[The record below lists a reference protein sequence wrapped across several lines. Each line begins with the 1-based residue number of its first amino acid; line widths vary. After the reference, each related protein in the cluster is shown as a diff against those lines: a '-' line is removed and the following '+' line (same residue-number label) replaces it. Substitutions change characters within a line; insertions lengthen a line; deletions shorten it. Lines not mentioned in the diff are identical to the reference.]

1 MKLVISLATR
11 GRPQQLLDTIQKD
24 IATLGQNNTVL
35 MVQVDADD
43 QPTIMMLRNMALDKR
58 VQVSVKDR
66 EDTIA
71 AKWNR
76 ALEEPADL
84 YMIKGDDDPLT
95 GKNVDS
101 KLLDAAMV
109 FPDGLGMVYGHYANL
124 SFPSVM
130 CLTAGMTEQLQCIMP
145 EHFPYWFCDHWTD
158 DIARMIGRIAF
169 ADVRTDQSQAKPTQ
183 ECREPF
189 WWATWFDAAA
199 ELRHAIADNLIDL
212 LKDDEG
218 DGWRKKMHRANFPWI
233 DMRSRMINDGVRMN
247 ARQLEWMSGQPLSL
261 KDERYQRVK
270 EKAIARVPEMLAL
283 MANKVEAAKYAEIL
297 NPSPVV
303 TALPR
308 AIGAI

>member
-1 MKLVISLATR
+1 MKLVISLASR

-24 IATLGQNNTVL
+24 IATFSQPNTVL

-43 QPTIMMLRNMALDKR
+43 QSTIMMLRNMALDKR
-58 VQVSVKDR
+58 VQVSVKPR

-71 AKWNR
+71 GKWNR

-95 GKNVDS
+95 GTEVDG
-101 KLLDAAMV
+101 KLLKAASV

-124 SFPSVM
+124 SFPGVM
-130 CLTAGMTEQLQCIMP
+130 CLTAKMTEKLGYLMP

-158 DIARMIGRIAF
+158 DVARMIGRISF

-199 ELRHAIADNLIDL
+199 VYRHEEANGIIAV
-212 LKDDEG
+212 LKDEP
-218 DGWRKKMHRANFPWI
+218 WRKAMHKANQPWI
-233 DMRSRMINDGVRMN
+233 DMRSRMINDGVRQN
-247 ARQLEWMSGQPLSL
+247 ARQLEWMTGQPLSL

-270 EKAIARVPEMLAL
+270 EKAIACVPAMLTL
-283 MANKVEAAKYAEIL
+283 MENKAEAAKYGEIL
-297 NPSPVV
+297 DPSPVV
-303 TALPR
+303 PALPR

>member
-24 IATLGQNNTVL
+24 VACFGQNNTVL
-35 MVQVDADD
+35 MVQVDSDD

-101 KLLDAAMV
+101 KLLDASMV

-124 SFPSVM
+124 SFPGVM
-130 CLTAGMTEQLQCIMP
+130 CLTAAMTEQLQCIMP

-189 WWATWFDAAA
+189 WWATWFDAAVG
-199 ELRHAIADNLIDL
+199 LRHAIADNVMADL
-212 LKDDEG
+212 QDEP
-218 DGWRKKMHRANFPWI
+218 WRKAMHKNNWPWI
-233 DMRSRMINDGVRMN
+233 DMRSSLINDGVRIN
-247 ARQLEWMSGQPLSL
+247 SRQLEWNNGNPLSL

-270 EKAIARVPEMLAL
+270 ERAIARVPEMLAL
-283 MANKVEAAKYAEIL
+283 MEDKAKAAIFAEIL
-297 NPSPVV
+297 APPSTI

-308 AIGAI
+308 AIGAV

>member
-24 IATLGQNNTVL
+24 IATLSQDNTVL
-35 MVQVDADD
+35 MVQADADD

-58 VQVSVKDR
+58 VQVSVKER

-95 GKNVDS
+95 GKDVDS
-101 KLLDAAMV
+101 KLLEAAKI

-124 SFPSVM
+124 SFPGVM

-145 EHFPYWFCDHWTD
+145 EHFSYWFCDHWMD
-158 DIARMIGRIAF
+158 DLARMIGRIVF

-199 ELRHAIADNLIDL
+199 PLRHTLALNVMTK
-212 LKDDEG
+212 LKDDAFHKEMNKNN
-218 DGWRKKMHRANFPWI
+218 WPWI
-233 DMRSRMINDGVRMN
+233 DQRSRMINDGVRGN
-247 ARQLEWMSGQPLSL
+247 ARQLEWMTGQPLSL

-270 EKAIARVPEMLAL
+270 EKAIARVPEMIA
-283 MANKVEAAKYAEIL
+283 MMENKAEAAKYAEIL
-297 NPSPVV
+297 TPSPVI
-303 TALPR
+303 ASLPR

>member
-1 MKLVISLATR
+1 MNMKLVISLATR
-11 GRPQQLLDTIQKD
+11 GRPQQLLDTITKD
-24 IATLGQNNTVL
+24 VATFSQDNTVL

-43 QPTIMMLRNMALDKR
+43 APTIMMLRNMALDKR
-58 VQVSVKDR
+58 VQVSVKAR

-71 AKWNR
+71 GKWNR

-84 YMIKGDDDPLT
+84 YMIKGDDDPLI
-95 GKNVDS
+95 GKDVDGQ
-101 KLLDAAMV
+101 LLKAASV

-124 SFPSVM
+124 SFPGVM
-130 CLTAGMTEQLQCIMP
+130 CLTAKMTEKLGHIMP

-158 DIARMIGRIAF
+158 DVARMIGRIAF

-199 ELRHAIADNLIDL
+199 GYRHADADVVSDA
-212 LKDDEG
+212 LKDSP
-218 DGWRKKMHRANFPWI
+218 WRKNMNKANRPWI
-233 DMRSRMINDGVRMN
+233 DQRSRLINDGVRMS
-247 ARQLEWMSGQPLSL
+247 ARQLEWMTGQPLSL
-261 KDERYQRVK
+261 KDERYQMVK
-270 EKAIARVPEMLAL
+270 ERAVARVPGMIAA
-283 MANKVEAAKYAEIL
+283 MANKAEAAKYEEIL

-303 TALPR
+303 PALPR

>member
-58 VQVSVKDR
+58 VQVSVRNR

-101 KLLDAAMV
+101 KLLDAAMQ

-124 SFPSVM
+124 SFPGVL

-145 EHFPYWFCDHWTD
+145 EHFPYWFCDHWMD

-189 WWATWFDAAA
+189 WWATWFDAAVG
-199 ELRHAIADNLIDL
+199 LRHAIADNVMAKLQ
-212 LKDDEG
+212 DEP
-218 DGWRKKMHRANFPWI
+218 WRKAMHKNNWPWI
-233 DMRSRMINDGVRMN
+233 DMRSSLINNSVRIN
-247 ARQLEWMSGQPLSL
+247 SRDLEWNNGNPLSL

-270 EKAIARVPEMLAL
+270 ERAIARVPEMLAL
-283 MANKVEAAKYAEIL
+283 MEDKAKVATFAEIL
-297 NPSPVV
+297 NPSPVI